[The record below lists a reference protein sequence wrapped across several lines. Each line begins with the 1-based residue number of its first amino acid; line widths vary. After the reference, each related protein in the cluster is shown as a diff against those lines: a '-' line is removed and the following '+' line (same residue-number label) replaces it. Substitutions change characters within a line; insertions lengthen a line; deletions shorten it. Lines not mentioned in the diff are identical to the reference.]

1 MGCSFQ
7 IRKFQRLPET
17 WYIVTDNKSST
28 WISPWNSSMLLEH
41 KPKPGKEFANKHLAV
56 PLLALLENR
65 KLSFPRI
72 FLHLIGCWTEQTWRV
87 WIMLEGCAFC
97 KQIYMLMNV
106 LASGFLFLFIGP
118 FKHVSSGEIKEAG
131 RKALFVWSE
140 RCLLKRLRV
149 KEFSVIA
156 RVSFIRIY
164 SLATHAAEV
173 IFPCA
178 KWCFILDCDI
188 EVPFH
193 C

>member
-1 MGCSFQ
+1 MEFKHAFGAQ
-7 IRKFQRLPET
+7 TKTPPK
-17 WYIVTDNKSST
+17 Y
-28 WISPWNSSMLLEH
+28 SPTNIWLFHSLLSW
-41 KPKPGKEFANKHLAV
+41 KTGSY
-56 PLLALLENR
+56 R
-65 KLSFPRI
+65 FPRI
-72 FLHLIGCWTEQTWRV
+72 FSHLIGCWTEQTWRV

-97 KQIYMLMNV
+97 KQIMLMNV

-118 FKHVSSGEIKEAG
+118 FKHVSSGDIKETG

-140 RCLLKRLRV
+140 RCLPERLRV